1 MPVSL
6 DQGHGKSRGRRDD
19 SLAIGIVNNMPD
31 SALEATE
38 RQFLRLLNDALP
50 DSAIRVRLF
59 AIPGVP
65 RGERGRERI
74 GRIYSGIE
82 ELRSSD
88 LDALIVTGA
97 EPRTDDLRDE
107 AYWPALTEIFD
118 WAERN
123 TLSTLL
129 SCLAAH
135 AAVLHLDG
143 IRRSPL
149 PEKRFGLFEELRL
162 ADHALTRGLPAEVRF
177 PHSRWND
184 LAAADLDGHGYRLLT
199 GSDLAGVDLF
209 VKERKSLFV
218 FLQGHPEYDADSL
231 QKEYRRDVARFLKG
245 TRQSYPVLPSG
256 CFNER
261 ERLELQSFETQA
273 RTHRRESMLTELPL
287 PSVSADRESA
297 WHPDA
302 AMVYR
307 NWVQYVMAERA
318 ARKIGTLK
326 RAG

>member
-1 MPVSL
+1 MSVSL
-6 DQGHGKSRGRRDD
+6 YQGHGNARGSRDN
-19 SLAIGIVNNMPD
+19 SIAIGIVNNMPD

-50 DSAIRVRLF
+50 DSAIRVQLF

-74 GRIYSGIE
+74 SRLYSGIE
-82 ELRSSD
+82 ELRSSN

-97 EPRTDDLRDE
+97 EPRTADLRDE
-107 AYWPALTEIFD
+107 AYWPALTEIVD
-118 WAERN
+118 WAEN
-123 TLSTLL
+123 HTISILL

-143 IRRSPL
+143 IRRALL
-149 PEKRFGLFEELRL
+149 PEKRFGLFEEVRL
-162 ADHALTRGLPAEVRF
+162 EDHALTRGLPAEVRF

-184 LAAADLDGHGYRLLT
+184 LVAGDLDRSGYRLLT
-199 GSDLAGVDLF
+199 GSDRAGVDLF

-218 FLQGHPEYDADSL
+218 FFQGHPEYDSGSL

-245 TRQSYPVLPSG
+245 TRQSYPMLPLG

-261 ERLELQSFETQA
+261 ERLELQSFETRA
-273 RTHRRESMLTELPL
+273 RTHRRESMLAELPL
-287 PSVSADRESA
+287 PVTHDRESA

-302 AMVYR
+302 AIIYR
-307 NWVQYVMAERA
+307 NWVQFVISERA